1 MSHAQERTTYWT
13 FEKAL
18 RCHYAAFCP
27 VPKTLVL
34 KWGVLKELKG
44 MLLYSLCYTLKLK
57 MIDFDDFDP
66 S

>member
-18 RCHYAAFCP
+18 RCQYAAFRP

-34 KWGVLKELKG
+34 KWGVSKKLKG
-44 MLLYSLCYTLKLK
+44 MLRYSLCYTLKFN
-57 MIDFDDFDP
+57 MIDFDDF
-66 S
+66 